1 MSAAGEGGGALAPP
15 GGLATLRAL
24 AELRW
29 LLLLRRLRRPGGV
42 PEVVARVALYVIAI
56 PAGLAFA
63 ALAGVGSFQA
73 VRIGRGLQATVPVA
87 ALFFGVW
94 QTWTVV
100 SLSISERDALDL
112 RRFLVYPIPPAQVF
126 GHGLAASLAGDPFAA
141 FWCLLLAGAFGGAA
155 VARPGAW
162 LLLFAL
168 VLVAFV
174 ATTVALVALL
184 QELLARLLRGRR
196 ARELLVAAV
205 YVGVAGIL
213 AWTAGHP
220 GALLRLLRG
229 ARALR
234 WLAYPAALA
243 EGAAVELYAS
253 RALAAL
259 PWIAALV
266 LAGVATVWVAYRL
279 ALASAREG
287 GGGAP
292 RAAATGGGGWPLPG
306 RLGALFEKEAKYVL
320 RHPVATLLLLILPP
334 FAALVAWK
342 VLPRLPPGTG
352 EIVHALPVLG
362 FALYAHMAAQIFWL
376 NAFGWERGGGR
387 VWFLV
392 PVAPAEVLLAKNLA
406 AYALSAALFAAA
418 ATAAIAVGGPLPS
431 WALLAA
437 VALHAGI
444 APWLLAAGNFVS
456 VLNPRAAASTVQRGG
471 SLSPLSSLAGMV
483 IVSGAAGA
491 FAIPVVFAVRR
502 DAPWLLV
509 LGWAALGLA
518 GAIVYRLALPFAARL
533 LARRREPLLD
543 AIAGDDD

>member
-1 MSAAGEGGGALAPP
+1 MSAGEGGRAPAPP
-15 GGLATLRAL
+15 GALGTLRAL

-42 PEVVARVALYVIAI
+42 PEVVARVALYVVAV

-63 ALAGVGSFQA
+63 ALTGIGTYQA
-73 VRIGRGLQATVPVA
+73 VRAGRGLQATVPIA

-112 RRFLVYPIPPAQVF
+112 RRFLVYPISPAQAF
-126 GHGLAASLAGDPFAA
+126 GHGLAASVAGDPFAA
-141 FWCLLLAGAFGGAA
+141 FWCLLLVGAFGGAA

-162 LLLFAL
+162 LALLAV
-168 VLVAFV
+168 VLAAFV
-174 ATTVALVALL
+174 VATVALVALL

-196 ARELLVAAV
+196 AREILVAAV
-205 YVGVAGIL
+205 YVGVGVLL

-220 GALLRLLRG
+220 GALLRMLRG

-243 EGAAVELYAS
+243 EAGAGELYAG
-253 RALAAL
+253 RVLAAL
-259 PWIAALV
+259 PWAAALV
-266 LAGVATVWVAYRL
+266 LAGGATAWAAYRL
-279 ALASAREG
+279 ALASARAG
-287 GGGAP
+287 AGGAP
-292 RAAATGGGGWPLPG
+292 RAAATGRGGWPLPG
-306 RLGALFEKEAKYVL
+306 RLGALVEKEAKYVL
-320 RHPVATLLLLILPP
+320 RHPVATLLALILPP
-334 FAALVAWK
+334 FAAIVAWK
-342 VLPRLPPGTG
+342 IPPRLPAGSG
-352 EIVHALPVLG
+352 EVVRALPVLG

-392 PVAPAEVLLAKNLA
+392 PVAPAEVLVAKNLA
-406 AYALSAALFAAA
+406 AYGLSAALFAAA
-418 ATAAIAVGGPLPS
+418 AAAAIAVGGPLPG

-483 IVSGAAGA
+483 IVSCAAGA
-491 FAIPVVFAVRR
+491 FAVPVVFAVRR

-509 LGWAALGLA
+509 LGWTALGLA
-518 GAIVYRLALPFAARL
+518 GAIAYRVALPAAARL

-543 AIAGDDD
+543 AIAGDED